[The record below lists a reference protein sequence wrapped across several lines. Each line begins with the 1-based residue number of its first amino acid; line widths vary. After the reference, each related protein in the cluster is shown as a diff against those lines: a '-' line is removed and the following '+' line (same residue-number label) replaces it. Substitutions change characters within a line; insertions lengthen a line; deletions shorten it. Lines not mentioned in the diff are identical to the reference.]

1 MSYMQ
6 LKVAFENITKSVWNV
21 LGDAFEHD
29 LSFGETSI
37 SDMILLYLIKLN
49 NPNISIKQTKQ
60 NEEADFGTDWVW
72 WIGSDDKGW
81 VAFAVQAKKYSTKN
95 DRYNSLAHKVKGI
108 SQSDILK
115 IYSDSIQAVPLYAL
129 YNHVLRKNF
138 SAGITELIFNYP
150 ENMYG
155 VTLTS
160 LNIIKE
166 AMNTRGCRNFK
177 FIHDKFS
184 TITLPDLIDE
194 TERYLDN
201 YDNSHNKVN
210 LFEVYPKVHSDI
222 LTNEPIRT
230 KMFVVNSREEEIP
243 IQVYAKR
250 QLIINIDND
259 EEPIE

>member
-1 MSYMQ
+1 MSYTP
-6 LKVAFENITKSVWNV
+6 LKVAFENITENVWKG

-29 LSFGETSI
+29 ISLGETSI

-49 NPNISIKQTKQ
+49 NPHISIKQTKQ